1 MSKSAP
7 RTHRASSGAS
17 ALLLA
22 VALIAAMLT
31 ACSPPSSGNPQPAA
45 KFCEFWDRVEEAPP
59 TANTAVLVT
68 DDVVALSDATTVE
81 GSDCNDANA
90 KVALDGAVLAEGTE
104 VPSEEGNA
112 SSAPVA
118 AVTGDEISAGQPVL
132 ENVKIRALSA
142 DIVPAGIRV
151 RGNVDVRLSGQT
163 STIGFV
169 GTLTNL
175 NTWSVT
181 LSSSSLMIPGV
192 TQAPAAFTGTL
203 NVRNGVPTLTLSAT
217 VPSAKIG
224 DVVIG
229 GTGTGTAATI
239 ALTASP
245 STGVSAAVSGGMRVG
260 PTTVSGTLNVAF
272 DQTGAL
278 VSAKADIS
286 ARLVGSMAGGKKVD
300 LTGQVKLDGNAN
312 ETSVSFSGS
321 GIVGDL
327 QVNEANGSLTL
338 AVNKATF
345 IGVLDVQQGDNV
357 VRFNGSIVWDG
368 ITAYT
373 PYLNLQGAGE
383 FSGTLPDGQTISV
396 AGEMDTVV
404 VGGQIR
410 SVVTGSFKV
419 GTLQATGSAV
429 VESNGATTTLEV
441 DAALA
446 NAGFSASLS
455 GAVVITDGVAE
466 TVQLDAAV
474 NGSVQLGDAT
484 LTGANLAIRASN
496 GNPLDLKFTGG
507 LQIGSRANVS
517 GTVAAS
523 FGPNGQLISL
533 EGQMVGSLALDSWA
547 LVNFNG
553 RVVASPDQVTL
564 TGSGGL
570 SMTNLPLGVTFNGTF
585 TSSLNTPSW
594 SLSGVGRLRLA
605 SIEIASAR
613 FNLSQAAGMRAT
625 RAGFYFTLIGIPF
638 YFEGD
643 FYLRPAG
650 GCDKIDITGGSF
662 LMRPLLAITLPGV
675 VGCPVNI

>member
-1 MSKSAP
+1 MSKLVTTRSKAG
-7 RTHRASSGAS
+7 RAS

-22 VALIAAMLT
+22 VALIAALLS
-31 ACSPPSSGNPQPAA
+31 ACSPPSSGTPQPAA

-59 TANTAVLVT
+59 TADQAVLVT
-68 DDVVALSDATTVE
+68 DDVVALADDTTVA
-81 GSDCNDANA
+81 GADCKDPNA
-90 KVALDGAVLAEGTE
+90 KVELDGAVLAEGDE
-104 VPSEEGNA
+104 VPSEQGNA
-112 SSAPVA
+112 ASAPVA
-118 AVTGDEISAGQPVL
+118 AVTGAEISAGEPVL

-181 LSSSSLMIPGV
+181 LSSNSLTIPGV

-203 NVRNGVPTLTLSAT
+203 NVRNGVPTLSLTAR
-217 VPSAKIG
+217 VPSARIG

-229 GTGTGTAATI
+229 GTGTGTEATV
-239 ALTASP
+239 AVTASP
-245 STGVSAAVSGGMRVG
+245 STGVTAAVSGGLRVG
-260 PTTVSGTLNVAF
+260 TTTASGTMNVSF
-272 DQTGAL
+272 DRTGAL

-286 ARLVGSMAGGKKVD
+286 ARLVGSMPGNKKVD
-300 LTGQVKLDGNAN
+300 LSGQLKLDGNAT
-312 ETSVSFSGS
+312 ETAISFRGS
-321 GIVGDL
+321 GVVGDL

-345 IGVLDVQQGDNV
+345 VGVLDVQQGANV

-373 PYLNLQGAGE
+373 PYLTLEGE
-383 FSGTLPDGQTISV
+383 GEYSGTLPDGQTVAV
-396 AGEMDTVV
+396 AGSMSLETIN
-404 VGGQIR
+404 GQLR
-410 SVVTGSFKV
+410 SVVTGNFKV

-429 VESNGATTTLEV
+429 VESNGSTTTLEV

-446 NAGFSASLS
+446 NAGFNASLS

-466 TVQLDAAV
+466 TVQLAAAV
-474 NGSVQLGDAT
+474 QGSVQLGDAT
-484 LTGANLAIRASN
+484 LTGATLEIDARG
-496 GNPLDLKFTGG
+496 GNPLELKFTGG
-507 LQIGSRANVS
+507 LQVGSRANVS

-547 LVNFNG
+547 LVNFSG
-553 RVVASPDQVTL
+553 RVIASPDQVTL
-564 TGSGGL
+564 AGSGGI

-585 TSSLNTPSW
+585 TSSLNTPTW
-594 SLSGVGRLRLA
+594 SLTGTGRLRLA

-613 FNLSQAAGMRAT
+613 LSLSQTAGMRAT
-625 RAGFYFTLIGIPF
+625 RAGFYFSLIGIPF

-643 FYLRPAG
+643 FYMRPSG

-662 LMRPLLAITLPGV
+662 LMRPLLAATLPGV
-675 VGCPVNI
+675 VGCPVHI